1 VESDGEDLLLPYQ
14 QLLIRKTRESAF
26 TVASKSRRIGYTWGV
41 AADAVLTAGSVRAER
56 GMDVL
61 YIGYNLAMAREF
73 IDVCAMWARTLS
85 PAATC
90 VREGFLG
97 RGHDAVGAFRIGFA
111 SGYEIC
117 ALTSRPRSLRGRQG
131 YVIIDEAAFHDELDE
146 LLKAVLAMLV
156 WGGKVL
162 AVSTH
167 DGVDNPFN
175 RLVEDVRCGR
185 RAGALVEV
193 YFDEALAQGLY
204 KRICQV
210 SGRDWSAEAEADW
223 RAEIIRFYGDG
234 ADEEL
239 FGIPKSGGGSFL
251 APSLIERQQR
261 PGIPVLRWSRK
272 PDFVL
277 EPDAARE
284 AAARAFCENEIGPA
298 LARLD
303 PALPSYLGEDFG
315 RSGDLTVIWPVQLG
329 ADMVRR
335 PPFVVELRQIPFAQ
349 QKQILWWIIDRLPRF
364 AGGAM
369 DATGNGAAIAEETA
383 TRYGAG
389 LIRQIKITAGWYD
402 AVGPHLK
409 RAFEDGLTELPRDL
423 EIYQDHRALQ
433 REGGSVR
440 LARDGAAD
448 RHGDSAI
455 AHMMALQAS
464 RLDNSA
470 GLLGYMREM
479 AAEAERPGRRRRG

>member
-1 VESDGEDLLLPYQ
+1 MLEKVLLPYQ
-14 QLLIRKTRESAF
+14 QRLVEATAKNAL
-26 TVASKSRRIGYTWGV
+26 TVASKSRRIGFTWGV
-41 AADAVLTAGSVRAER
+41 AADAVLTSAMRRGAH
-56 GMDVL
+56 GMDTL
-61 YIGYNLAMAREF
+61 YIGYNLEMAREF
-73 IDVCAMWARTLS
+73 IDTCAMWAQKFVRAVANVTE
-85 PAATC
+85 C
-90 VREGFLG
+90 VFGEG
-97 RGHDAVGAFRIGFA
+97 RDAVGAFRIGFA
-111 SGYEIC
+111 SGFEIC

-146 LLKAVLAMLV
+146 LLKAALAMRV

-162 AVSTH
+162 VVSTH

-175 RLVEDVRCGR
+175 RLVEDLRCGR
-185 RAGALVEV
+185 RAGALIEV
-193 YFDEALAQGLY
+193 YFDAALADGLY
-204 KRICQV
+204 KRICHV
-210 SGRDWSAEAEADW
+210 SGRDWSPEAEADW

-261 PGIPVLRWSRK
+261 PGIPVLRWGRK

-277 EPDAARE
+277 EPDVVRE
-284 AAARAFCENEIGPA
+284 AAARAFCESEIGPA

-303 PALPSYLGEDFG
+303 PGLPSYLGEDFG
-315 RSGDLTVIWPVQLG
+315 RSGDLTVIWPAQLG
-329 ADMVRR
+329 KDMVRR

-389 LIRQIKITAGWYD
+389 LIRQVKITAGWYD
-402 AVGPHLK
+402 GIGPHLK

-423 EIYQDHRALQ
+423 EIYQDHRALH

-440 LARDGAAD
+440 IDDSGAAG

-479 AAEAERPGRRRRG
+479 AAEAERPRSRRRG